1 MRTPTEEVSLAKAVD
16 LDSQITTQLDNFIQD
31 KDETIWICKL
41 DNGLT
46 VYQDDDREGLEP
58 SSWIRLGN
66 YCRQNDVKILEMKV
80 KFRSHE
86 EYVESNADGYFF
98 RRAILGGLG
107 LNRKEIP
114 VSRHYFITGILK
126 DGQVYTKKWQVPELM
141 LIEEDI
147 RDPDDENLVGVS
159 LIRNANV
166 VLNS

>member
-1 MRTPTEEVSLAKAVD
+1 MRTSTEEAKIVIPNNMD
-16 LDSQITTQLDNFIQD
+16 FEITTQLDSFIQD

-66 YCRQNDVKILEMKV
+66 YCRQNDVKIVEMKV

-86 EYVESNADGYFF
+86 EQVESNADGYFF
-98 RRAILGGLG
+98 RKAILGGLG

-126 DGQVYTKKWQVPELM
+126 DGKVYTKKWQVPELI

-147 RDPDDENLVGVS
+147 RDPEDENLVGIS
-159 LIRNANV
+159 LIRNIKNECT
-166 VLNS
+166 

>member
-1 MRTPTEEVSLAKAVD
+1 MCTSTEESSLAKANM
-16 LDSQITTQLDNFIQD
+16 LDNSQITTILDDFIQD

-46 VYQDDDREGLEP
+46 VYQDDDRPGLEP
-58 SSWIRLGN
+58 SAWIRLGN
-66 YCRQNDVKILEMKV
+66 YCRLNKVNIIEMII

-86 EYVESNADGYFF
+86 ELVGREADGHFF

-114 VSRHYFITGILK
+114 VSRHYFITGVLK
-126 DGQVYTKKWQVPELM
+126 DGKVYTTKWQVPELM
-141 LIEEDI
+141 LIEEDV

-159 LIRNANV
+159 LIRNT
-166 VLNS
+166 